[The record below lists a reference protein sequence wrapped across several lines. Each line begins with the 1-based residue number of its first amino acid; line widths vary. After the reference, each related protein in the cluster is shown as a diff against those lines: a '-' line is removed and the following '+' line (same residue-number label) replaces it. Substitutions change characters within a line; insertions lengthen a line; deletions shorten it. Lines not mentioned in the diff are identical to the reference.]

1 MRYTRVHKKILKDHK
16 DLTKNINRIN
26 SNLPTARFYKDGKA
40 NYKKNNKSDINIS
53 DDLEKTYEKVL
64 ASLDCKNKEIK
75 ILESMHKDHYTNYE
89 KVLNTNEEQLKS
101 VKEQCVLNDTLKS
114 KINELNDDKN
124 KI

>member
-1 MRYTRVHKKILKDHK
+1 
-16 DLTKNINRIN
+16 
-26 SNLPTARFYKDGKA
+26 
-40 NYKKNNKSDINIS
+40 
-53 DDLEKTYEKVL
+53 
-64 ASLDCKNKEIK
+64 
-75 ILESMHKDHYTNYE
+75 MHKDHYSNYE